1 MEIMNETIE
10 EISAKLEAKE
20 ISAVELTKL
29 SLAKIDRTKDLNI
42 LHEVCEEKAL
52 ESAKEI
58 DEKRANGENLP
69 KLAGIPIVIKDNIS
83 KIDTFTTCSSQF
95 LADYKSPYNATVV
108 DKLIENGAIIIG
120 KANMDEFAMGS
131 SSENCAFGAVR
142 NPWNRECVP
151 GGSSGGSAA
160 SVASDQCFASLGTD
174 TGGSIRQPSSFCGV
188 VGLKPTYGLVSR
200 FGVVAFASSL
210 DQVGPITKSVRDS
223 SIMLDAIAGHD
234 DNEFTSEKRAKENY
248 YADSFKGSVKGL
260 KIGIAKEFFESLSN
274 IEVKE
279 SIEKAIDFFVAQGAE
294 KVEINLPHIKDALA
308 VYYVLSSAEAAS
320 NLARFDGIKYGVPT
334 DEYKDLVDFYVQSR
348 TKGFGKEVKRRI
360 MLGNF
365 VLSSG
370 YFDAYYNKAKAVQN
384 IIINEFEK
392 AFSACDIII
401 SPTTPSPAFK
411 IGEKVDNPLEMYL
424 NDIYTVPVNI
434 ATLPA
439 ISIPCGI
446 SKSGLPLGMQLIGN
460 RFNEKTLFNAG
471 DCFEK
476 NYFSIREVK

>member
-1 MEIMNETIE
+1 MEILNETIE
-10 EISAKLEAKE
+10 QLSAKLESKE
-20 ISAVELTKL
+20 ISSVELTKL
-29 SLAKIDRTKDLNI
+29 AFAKIDRIKDLNI
-42 LHEVCEEKAL
+42 LHEVCEESAL
-52 ESAKEI
+52 ESAKI
-58 DEKRANGENLP
+58 VDEKRANGEKLG
-69 KLAGIPIVIKDNIS
+69 KLAGIPIVLKDNIS
-83 KIDTFTTCSSQF
+83 KIGTFTTCSSRF
-95 LADYKSPYNATVV
+95 LENYKSPYNATVV
-108 DKLIENGAIIIG
+108 NKLLENDAIIVG

-131 SSENCAFGAVR
+131 SSENCAFGVVR

-160 SVASDQCFASLGTD
+160 SVASDQCCASLGTD

-234 DNEFTSEKRAKENY
+234 ENEFTSVKHAKENY
-248 YADSFKGSVKGL
+248 YAESFTGSVKGL
-260 KIGIAKEFFESLSN
+260 KIGIAKEFFESLTN
-274 IEVKE
+274 PEVKQ
-279 SIEKAIDFFVAQGAE
+279 SIQNAIDFYVSNGAE
-294 KVEINLPHIKDALA
+294 KVEIGLSHIKDALA
-308 VYYVLSSAEAAS
+308 VYYILSSAEAAS
-320 NLARFDGIKYGVPT
+320 NLARFDGIKYGVAP
-334 DEYKDLVDFYVQSR
+334 EEHKDLIDYYVKARSN
-348 TKGFGKEVKRRI
+348 GFGKEVKRRI

-384 IIINEFEK
+384 LIIDEFEK
-392 AFSACDIII
+392 AFEKCDIII

-411 IGEKVDNPLEMYL
+411 IGEKIDNPLEMYL

-439 ISIPCGI
+439 ISIPCGV

-460 RFNEKTLFNAG
+460 RFSEKTLFNAG
-471 DCFEK
+471 DYFEK

>member
-10 EISAKLEAKE
+10 EISAKLETKE
-20 ISAVELTKL
+20 ISALELTKL

-42 LHEVCEEKAL
+42 LHEICEEKAL

-58 DEKRANGENLP
+58 DEKRAKGEHLP
-69 KLAGIPIVIKDNIS
+69 KLAGVPIVIKDNIS
-83 KIDTFTTCSSQF
+83 KVGTFTTCSSKF
-95 LADYKSPYNATVV
+95 LANYKSPYNATVV
-108 DKLIENGAIIIG
+108 DKLIENGAIIVG

-131 SSENCAFGAVR
+131 SSENCAFGVVH
-142 NPWNRECVP
+142 NPWNRDCVP

-160 SVASDQCFASLGTD
+160 SVASNQCFASLGTD

-200 FGVVAFASSL
+200 YGVVAFASSL
-210 DQVGPITKSVRDS
+210 DQVGPITKSVRDN

-234 DNEFTSEKRAKENY
+234 EKEFTSAKHTKENY
-248 YADSFKGSVKGL
+248 FADSFKGSIKGL
-260 KIGIAKEFFESLSN
+260 KIGIAKEFFDSLSN
-274 IEVKE
+274 VEVRE
-279 SIEKAIDFFVAQGAE
+279 SISNAIDFFISQGAE

-308 VYYVLSSAEAAS
+308 VYYVLSSAEATS
-320 NLARFDGIKYGVPT
+320 NLARFDGIKYGVAS
-334 DEYKDLVDFYVQSR
+334 DESKDLIDFYVQSR

-384 IIINEFEK
+384 IIIDEFDK
-392 AFSACDIII
+392 AFNSCDVII

-439 ISIPCGI
+439 ISIPCGL
-446 SKSGLPLGMQLIGN
+446 SKSKLPLGMQLISK
-460 RFNEKTLFNAG
+460 RFNEKMLFNVG
-471 DCFEK
+471 DYFEK
-476 NYFSIREVK
+476 NFFSIREVK